1 MLLHKIIN
9 AYILILLVRSVM
21 SWFPPSSVT
30 NPSVRQIF
38 VVIYKLTEP
47 VLAPVR
53 RLIMPV
59 RVGAG
64 AVDFS
69 TFIVIAL
76 LTFLNARIH

>member
-1 MLLHKIIN
+1 MILHKLIN
-9 AYILILLVRSVM
+9 AYILILLARAII
-21 SWFPPSSVT
+21 SWFPTYSVT
-30 NPSVRQIF
+30 NPAIRQIF

-47 VLAPVR
+47 ILAPVR

-59 RVGAG
+59 RIGAG

-76 LTFLNARIH
+76 LTFLNARIY

>member
-1 MLLHKIIN
+1 MILHKIIN
-9 AYILILLVRSVM
+9 AYILVLLARAVI
-21 SWFPPSSVT
+21 SWFPASTVT
-30 NPSVRQIF
+30 NQSVRQIF
-38 VVIYKLTEP
+38 VAIYKLTEP

-53 RLIMPV
+53 RIITPV

-76 LTFLNARIH
+76 LTFLNARIY